1 MVLRL
6 YAGEAEK
13 LEKILLQ
20 EGAQKKGSNLV
31 INGVTLS
38 LYKRK
43 LVINAEDHALARFIV
58 GFLTPIKPH
67 GGSDEAGKG
76 DLFGPLVVA
85 GTFLEDQLAMRLAID
100 SKELSNGAVEKLA
113 QFFKSKCQ
121 VVIEQVLPHEL
132 TSNMNAVLLKLH
144 LNVYEELD
152 HCRPFYVDDFGAT
165 AQLRSH
171 GLVPIYRGEVIP
183 AVAAASVVA
192 RATFLN
198 WLKEHNLPA
207 GSSREAQQVAV
218 NIASEQGCSA
228 LRNVAKANFSL
239 VRRLCVGGEQNLF

>member
-6 YAGEAEK
+6 YAGESEK

-100 SKELSNGAVEKLA
+100 SKELSNGAAEKLA
-113 QFFKSKCQ
+113 QFFKSKCK
-121 VVIEQVLPHEL
+121 VVIEQVLP
-132 TSNMNAVLLKLH
+132 MN
-144 LNVYEELD
+144 
-152 HCRPFYVDDFGAT
+152 
-165 AQLRSH
+165 
-171 GLVPIYRGEVIP
+171 
-183 AVAAASVVA
+183 
-192 RATFLN
+192 
-198 WLKEHNLPA
+198 
-207 GSSREAQQVAV
+207 
-218 NIASEQGCSA
+218 
-228 LRNVAKANFSL
+228 
-239 VRRLCVGGEQNLF
+239 